1 MKLHLVYHLRF
12 SYFTACRKQ
21 ANSHT
26 MDKRSLPEQPSFLP
40 DMCRAINV
48 LYITLISQLLA
59 ITLALNTAFIS
70 GDFWAALSLNA
81 LFILWI
87 AFTCAAFFCSFKQRI
102 QQYSA
107 LKTSL
112 LMFVVINSTTLV
124 LTWLISSLLPLLNL
138 LPTPS
143 QAHLGLY
150 LKNSGISIIFSAIL
164 LRFLYIQFQWR
175 QQTKAEAEAK
185 LDALQARIRPHFL
198 FNSLNTIAS
207 LTRVNPA
214 LAETLTEDLAELFRA
229 NMQTTQRLI
238 PFQQELTLIKQYL
251 NIEQTRLGNRLTVAL
266 DVSAVPQDALIP
278 PLSIQPLIENAI
290 YHGIEPLEQGGTL
303 SINAQMH
310 NKQIKLNIS
319 NPISSTARTSRSGNH
334 MAIDNIRLRM
344 QNCFPE
350 QSKLLTSSTANEFHT
365 QLHFP
370 YQSEGK

>member
-1 MKLHLVYHLRF
+1 
-12 SYFTACRKQ
+12 
-21 ANSHT
+21 

-48 LYITLISQLLA
+48 LYIALISQLLA

-70 GDFWAALSLNA
+70 GDFWEALSLNA
-81 LFILWI
+81 LFILWV
-87 AFTCAAFFCSFKQRI
+87 AFTCAAIFCSFKQRI

-112 LMFVVINSTTLV
+112 LMFVVINSTTLA
-124 LTWLISSLLPLLNL
+124 LTWLISSLLPQFSL
-138 LPTPS
+138 LPSPNH
-143 QAHLGLY
+143 AHFDSY
-150 LKNSGISIIFSAIL
+150 LKNGGISIIFSTIL

-175 QQTKAEAEAK
+175 QQTKAEAEAR

-207 LTRVNPA
+207 LTRLNPP

-229 NMQTTQRLI
+229 NMNTTQRLI
-238 PFQQELTLIKQYL
+238 PFHQELTLIKQYL
-251 NIEQTRLGNRLTVAL
+251 NIEKTRLGSRLTVNL
-266 DVSAVPQDALIP
+266 DVSAIPQNALIP

-303 SINAQMH
+303 AINAQLH
-310 NKQIKLNIS
+310 NKQIKIS
-319 NPISSTARTSRSGNH
+319 IANPINSSAQASRPGNH

-344 QNCFPE
+344 QSCFPE
-350 QSKLLTSSTANEFHT
+350 QSKLLSSSSTNEFHT

-370 YQSEGK
+370 YQAEVK

>member
-1 MKLHLVYHLRF
+1 
-12 SYFTACRKQ
+12 
-21 ANSHT
+21 
-26 MDKRSLPEQPSFLP
+26 MDKRSSPVQPSFLP

-81 LFILWI
+81 LFILWV
-87 AFTCAAFFCSFKQRI
+87 AFTCAAFFCIFKQRI
-102 QQYSA
+102 QRYSA

-112 LMFVVINSTTLV
+112 LMFLVINSTTIV

-138 LPTPS
+138 LPSPS
-143 QAHLGLY
+143 QAPLGLY
-150 LKNSGISIIFSAIL
+150 LKNSGISIIFSTIL

-229 NMQTTQRLI
+229 NMQTSQRLI
-238 PFQQELTLIKQYL
+238 PFHQEVTLIKQYL
-251 NIEQTRLGNRLTVAL
+251 NIEQTRLGNRLTIAL

-303 SINAQMH
+303 SINAQM
-310 NKQIKLNIS
+310 NDKLIKLNIN
-319 NPISSTARTSRSGNH
+319 NPISSTALTPRSGSH
-334 MAIDNIRLRM
+334 MAIENIRLRM

-350 QSKLLTSSTANEFHT
+350 QSKLLTSSTTNQFHT

-370 YQSEGK
+370 YQTEGK